1 MRNICKKAAD
11 CFGCGACACACTSGA
26 VSMEPDREGFLYP
39 VIDEALCTDCGR
51 CTLVCPSGHRP
62 AEMSEVSY
70 YALRCKDET
79 ILSDSTSGGAF
90 SLIALK
96 ILEKGGLVC
105 GAVFDDSFEVV
116 HVLSDEI
123 SSMRKAKYVQSRTAD
138 CFVKIKEALI
148 SGIPVLF
155 SGTPC
160 QCMAARMLFP
170 DSESL
175 YTASLVCRGV
185 MSPKLWEEY
194 RSFLER
200 KGTLNAFC
208 FRDKRKPDDA
218 HTVAFRIDDT
228 EYADDFIKNPLCRI
242 YARELPLRPSCYSCP
257 FTFAE
262 KDFDFTLGDFWGA
275 EKVFPDLADGKG
287 TSLVITCGNKADGLF
302 TELSESADIRET
314 EKERILQPALVSP
327 ARVTMLR
334 KFLFR
339 DLCTTGPDGHCDM
352 ELILRK
358 YGS

>member
-138 CFVKIKEALI
+138 CFGKIK
-148 SGIPVLF
+148 
-155 SGTPC
+155 
-160 QCMAARMLFP
+160 
-170 DSESL
+170 
-175 YTASLVCRGV
+175 
-185 MSPKLWEEY
+185 
-194 RSFLER
+194 
-200 KGTLNAFC
+200 
-208 FRDKRKPDDA
+208 
-218 HTVAFRIDDT
+218 
-228 EYADDFIKNPLCRI
+228 
-242 YARELPLRPSCYSCP
+242 
-257 FTFAE
+257 
-262 KDFDFTLGDFWGA
+262 
-275 EKVFPDLADGKG
+275 
-287 TSLVITCGNKADGLF
+287 
-302 TELSESADIRET
+302 
-314 EKERILQPALVSP
+314 
-327 ARVTMLR
+327 
-334 KFLFR
+334 
-339 DLCTTGPDGHCDM
+339 
-352 ELILRK
+352 
-358 YGS
+358 